1 VISII
6 AAILSS
12 QDIVSQTLMAI
23 PMMALYEIGILGTR
37 IFVRKKHQD
46 ENMVK

>member
-1 VISII
+1 
-6 AAILSS
+6 
-12 QDIVSQTLMAI
+12 MAI

-37 IFVRKKHQD
+37 IFVRKKPQD